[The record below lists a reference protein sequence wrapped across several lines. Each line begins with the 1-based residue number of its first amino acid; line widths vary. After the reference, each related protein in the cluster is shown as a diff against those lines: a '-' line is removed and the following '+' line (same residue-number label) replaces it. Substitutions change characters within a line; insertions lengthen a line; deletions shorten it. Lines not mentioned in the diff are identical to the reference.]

1 MQKFKKIARIL
12 LVLAGMTLL
21 SACGGN
27 VKVAMP
33 LNPSTE
39 QKMADQKAAVRTV
52 KASVADVPS
61 HFLLAVKGHVENELG
76 RRGMLANG
84 SEENAHQIDVNVTY
98 YRMRTGF
105 TRMMFGALAGKDG
118 IEGDVTVHDAATGE
132 IISKLTAS
140 SFNILAVGSDDDVAR
155 MFAEQVAMALE
166 NGKIG
171 VN

>member
-1 MQKFKKIARIL
+1 MKTPRNPVRL
-12 LVLAGMTLL
+12 LLLAAGMAML

-33 LNPSTE
+33 LNPSAE
-39 QKMADQKAAVRTV
+39 QKIADHKAAVRTV

-61 HFLLAVKGHVENELG
+61 HFLLAVKGHVENELSQ
-76 RRGMLANG
+76 RGMLAKG
-84 SEENAHQIDVNVTY
+84 SADGAHQIDVNVTY

-105 TRMMFGALAGKDG
+105 TRMMFGVLAGKDG
-118 IEGDVTVHDAATGE
+118 IEGDVTVHDAGTGAV
-132 IISKLTAS
+132 ISRLTAS

-166 NGKIG
+166 NGKSG